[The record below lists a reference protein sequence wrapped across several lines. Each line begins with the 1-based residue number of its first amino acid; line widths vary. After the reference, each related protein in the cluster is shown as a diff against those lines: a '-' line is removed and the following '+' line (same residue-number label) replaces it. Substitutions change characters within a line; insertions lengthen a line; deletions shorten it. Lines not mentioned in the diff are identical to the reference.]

1 MNLDDYYQKKKSTTS
16 MKEQPM
22 EKVLVIKA
30 IWSITTASLIRV
42 MVDW

>member
-1 MNLDDYYQKKKSTTS
+1 MNLDDYCQKKSTAS
-16 MKEQPM
+16 MKVQPM

-30 IWSITTASLIRV
+30 ILSITTASLVRV